1 MHCTHHEENHIDA
14 QDLHP
19 QSEIPIDVPEMLAA
33 YHRP

>member
-19 QSEIPIDVPEMLAA
+19 QSEIPTAKKENKSTLTT
-33 YHRP
+33 